1 MTHWLLREDR
11 ERILNLFSDYESDNE
26 KYISRTLAKRL
37 FGAAA
42 LQYAENCG
50 VLGCEMN
57 FMNIGDGLLGEK
69 VFSEYGVELLFEYYR
84 IEQIRKGKS
93 RTMDGNRKWEQWFKK
108 GCLEEFI
115 NKNMYLSRDFPR
127 RGSGLQRVLAAVPE
141 SLRGR
146 EPLPFK
152 LP

>member
-50 VLGCEMN
+50 ELGCEMN

-84 IEQIRKGKS
+84 IEQVRKGKS

-127 RGSGLQRVLAAVPE
+127 CGTSRQRVLAAVPE